1 MELTYRMQGDYRLP
15 NLIPPESPK
24 VGKYGMLRH
33 SYLRKHR
40 EGLYTGM
47 LMEGTL
53 NAHPEE
59 VDREANRMLEQLT
72 VGEQIDY
79 YNAHGTGTPV
89 NDRTEQLALTET
101 FGERAASIPVTS
113 VKGILGHTIGA
124 SGANE
129 ALFCQQF
136 LDKHPMKCV
145 RGRLFTVDGLI
156 EDEGQIGNLILRKS
170 PEFWPPGC
178 PKL

>member
-53 NAHPEE
+53 NAHLEE

-72 VGEQIDY
+72 TQMALEQ
-79 YNAHGTGTPV
+79 GV
-89 NDRTEQLALTET
+89 TEELKARDQMLWVQRMNNIR
-101 FGERAASIPVTS
+101 RAAEEIIYS
-113 VKGILGHTIGA
+113 
-124 SGANE
+124 
-129 ALFCQQF
+129 Q
-136 LDKHPMKCV
+136 
-145 RGRLFTVDGLI
+145 LI
-156 EDEGQIGNLILRKS
+156 YA
-170 PEFWPPGC
+170 
-178 PKL
+178 

>member
-53 NAHPEE
+53 NAHLEE

-72 VGEQIDY
+72 TQMALDQGVTEDL
-79 YNAHGTGTPV
+79 NARDQMLWV
-89 NDRTEQLALTET
+89 QRMNNIWQAAEEIIYSQLIYA
-101 FGERAASIPVTS
+101 
-113 VKGILGHTIGA
+113 
-124 SGANE
+124 
-129 ALFCQQF
+129 
-136 LDKHPMKCV
+136 
-145 RGRLFTVDGLI
+145 
-156 EDEGQIGNLILRKS
+156 
-170 PEFWPPGC
+170 
-178 PKL
+178 

>member
-40 EGLYTGM
+40 EGLYAGM

-53 NAHPEE
+53 NAHLEE

-72 VGEQIDY
+72 TQMALEQ
-79 YNAHGTGTPV
+79 GV
-89 NDRTEQLALTET
+89 TEELKARDQMLWVQRMNNIRQAAEEIIYSQLIYA
-101 FGERAASIPVTS
+101 
-113 VKGILGHTIGA
+113 
-124 SGANE
+124 
-129 ALFCQQF
+129 
-136 LDKHPMKCV
+136 
-145 RGRLFTVDGLI
+145 
-156 EDEGQIGNLILRKS
+156 
-170 PEFWPPGC
+170 
-178 PKL
+178 

>member
-1 MELTYRMQGDYRLP
+1 MALTYRMQGDYRLP

-53 NAHPEE
+53 NAHLEE

-72 VGEQIDY
+72 TQMALEQ
-79 YNAHGTGTPV
+79 GV
-89 NDRTEQLALTET
+89 TEELKARDQMLWVQRMNNIRQAAEEIIYSQLIYA
-101 FGERAASIPVTS
+101 
-113 VKGILGHTIGA
+113 
-124 SGANE
+124 
-129 ALFCQQF
+129 
-136 LDKHPMKCV
+136 
-145 RGRLFTVDGLI
+145 
-156 EDEGQIGNLILRKS
+156 
-170 PEFWPPGC
+170 
-178 PKL
+178 

>member
-1 MELTYRMQGDYRLP
+1 MELTYRMRGDYRLP

-53 NAHPEE
+53 NAHLEE

-72 VGEQIDY
+72 TQMALEQ
-79 YNAHGTGTPV
+79 GV
-89 NDRTEQLALTET
+89 TEELKARDQMLWVQRMNNIRQAAEEIIYSQLIYA
-101 FGERAASIPVTS
+101 
-113 VKGILGHTIGA
+113 
-124 SGANE
+124 
-129 ALFCQQF
+129 
-136 LDKHPMKCV
+136 
-145 RGRLFTVDGLI
+145 
-156 EDEGQIGNLILRKS
+156 
-170 PEFWPPGC
+170 
-178 PKL
+178 

>member
-53 NAHPEE
+53 NAHLEE

-72 VGEQIDY
+72 TQMALEQ
-79 YNAHGTGTPV
+79 GV
-89 NDRTEQLALTET
+89 TEELKARDQMLWVQQMNNIRQAAEEIIYSQLIYA
-101 FGERAASIPVTS
+101 
-113 VKGILGHTIGA
+113 
-124 SGANE
+124 
-129 ALFCQQF
+129 
-136 LDKHPMKCV
+136 
-145 RGRLFTVDGLI
+145 
-156 EDEGQIGNLILRKS
+156 
-170 PEFWPPGC
+170 
-178 PKL
+178 

>member
-24 VGKYGMLRH
+24 VCKYGMLRH

-53 NAHPEE
+53 NAHLEE

-72 VGEQIDY
+72 TQMALEQ
-79 YNAHGTGTPV
+79 GV
-89 NDRTEQLALTET
+89 TEELKARDQMLWVQRMNNIRQAAEEIIYSQLIYA
-101 FGERAASIPVTS
+101 
-113 VKGILGHTIGA
+113 
-124 SGANE
+124 
-129 ALFCQQF
+129 
-136 LDKHPMKCV
+136 
-145 RGRLFTVDGLI
+145 
-156 EDEGQIGNLILRKS
+156 
-170 PEFWPPGC
+170 
-178 PKL
+178 

>member
-53 NAHPEE
+53 NAHLEE

-72 VGEQIDY
+72 TQMALEQ
-79 YNAHGTGTPV
+79 GV
-89 NDRTEQLALTET
+89 TEELKARDQMLRVQRMNNIRQAAEEIIYSQLIYA
-101 FGERAASIPVTS
+101 
-113 VKGILGHTIGA
+113 
-124 SGANE
+124 
-129 ALFCQQF
+129 
-136 LDKHPMKCV
+136 
-145 RGRLFTVDGLI
+145 
-156 EDEGQIGNLILRKS
+156 
-170 PEFWPPGC
+170 
-178 PKL
+178 